1 LLLSRE
7 TTDYA
12 ALLFST
18 FIFYFDLSNNLFS
31 PNKELPLDWANR
43 PDIFD
48 LLSNK
53 EFDLLANNGMDGFLF
68 IGDSYFFSIGDSYF
82 LSN

>member
-7 TTDYA
+7 VTDYA

-18 FIFYFDLSNNLFS
+18 FIVYFDLSNNLFS
-31 PNKELPLDWANR
+31 PNKELPLDWPNR
-43 PDIFD
+43 PDVFD

-53 EFDLLANNGMDGFLF
+53 ELDLLANNGMDGFLS
-68 IGDSYFFSIGDSYF
+68 IGDSYFLSIGDSYF